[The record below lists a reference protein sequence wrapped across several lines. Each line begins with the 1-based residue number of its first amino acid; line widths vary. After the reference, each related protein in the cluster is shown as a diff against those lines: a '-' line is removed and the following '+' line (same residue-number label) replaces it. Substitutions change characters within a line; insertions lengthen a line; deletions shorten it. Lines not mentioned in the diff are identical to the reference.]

1 MNDTPEAQEP
11 STEEPWTSG
20 SGRSS
25 CSYLWLLCR
34 GAQLGAPKSVLTAWC
49 WTVLLAVLLAF
60 AIVVPALGLGLHDFL
75 SIIWALFF
83 CIPFFFFSP
92 IPSLWASLVTQP
104 VKNPPALRETWV

>member
-83 CIPFFFFSP
+83 CIPFFFFP
-92 IPSLWASLVTQP
+92 LFHHYGLPL
-104 VKNPPALRETWV
+104 